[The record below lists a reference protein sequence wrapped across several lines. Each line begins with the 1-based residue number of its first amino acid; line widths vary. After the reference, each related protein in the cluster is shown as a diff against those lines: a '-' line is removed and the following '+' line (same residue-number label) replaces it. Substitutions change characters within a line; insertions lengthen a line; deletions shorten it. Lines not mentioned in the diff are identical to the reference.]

1 MSKNP
6 NASATGPRQYEL
18 VRKVRESEV
27 ISSFYL
33 RPVSQE
39 PLAVFRPGQFLTLD
53 LVASSGIALRRTYSL
68 SCGPAV
74 KDCYRISVKRETH
87 GAGSRVL
94 HDEIEVGARLTIHNP
109 KGDFVLNQDSDR
121 PVVLL
126 SGGVGLTPMISML
139 HALAE
144 EDRRDVFFIHA
155 CDSGGV
161 HALDD
166 EVRELVE
173 RSDRIRQHICYRK
186 PGSGDVLGRNFDS
199 EGFVSKQLLQQL
211 LPVDD
216 YEVYLC
222 GPPIFM
228 QLMYELLCEL
238 GVAEERIAY
247 EFFGDSVPLRRSST
261 GQSTDNEPMQN
272 DATDEPLPI
281 SGDAPLVTFSSSGI
295 QVPWM
300 GNHESLLE
308 LAEASGLSPEF
319 SCRAGICNT
328 CECSI
333 GSGDVNYFDEPL
345 SRPEAGRVLICC
357 SIPDGDI
364 TLDL

>member
-1 MSKNP
+1 MSKDSNM
-6 NASATGPRQYEL
+6 SATGPRQYEL
-18 VRKVRESEV
+18 VRKVQESEV

-39 PLAVFRPGQFLTLD
+39 PLAAFRPGQFLTLD
-53 LVASSGIALRRTYSL
+53 LVTSGGSTLRRTYSL
-68 SCGPAV
+68 SSGPDV

-87 GAGSRVL
+87 GAGSRIL
-94 HDEIEVGARLTIHNP
+94 HDETEVGAQLTIHNP
-109 KGDFVLNQDSDR
+109 KGDFVLGEDGDR

-126 SGGVGLTPMISML
+126 SGGVVLTPMISML

-161 HALDD
+161 HALAD
-166 EVRELVE
+166 EVRKLAA
-173 RSDRIRQHICYRK
+173 RSDRIRHHIAYRK
-186 PGSGDVLGRNFDS
+186 PRAADVLGRDFDS

-211 LPVDD
+211 LPIDD

-228 QLMYELLCEL
+228 QLMYDLLCEL
-238 GVAEERIAY
+238 GIGEARIAY
-247 EFFGDSVPLRRSST
+247 EFFGDGVSLKRSSEC
-261 GQSTDNEPMQN
+261 QSTDTEAMQI
-272 DATDEPLPI
+272 DVPDEPPPV
-281 SGDAPLVTFSSSGI
+281 SGDTPLVTFSSSGI
-295 QVPWM
+295 QVPWL

-308 LAEASGLSPEF
+308 LAEASGLAPEF
-319 SCRAGICNT
+319 SCRAGVCNT

-333 GSGDVNYFDEPL
+333 GSGDVRYFDEPL
-345 SRPEAGRVLICC
+345 NRPEAGRVLICC
-357 SIPDGDI
+357 SIPDSDI

>member
-1 MSKNP
+1 MSKDSNI
-6 NASATGPRQYEL
+6 SATGPRQYEL
-18 VRKVRESEV
+18 VRKVQESEV

-39 PLAVFRPGQFLTLD
+39 PLAAFRPGQFLTLD
-53 LVASSGIALRRTYSL
+53 LVASSGNALRRTYSL
-68 SCGPAV
+68 SSGPAV
-74 KDCYRISVKRETH
+74 TDCYRISVKRETQ
-87 GAGSRVL
+87 GAGSRIL
-94 HDEIEVGARLTIHNP
+94 HDETEVGAQLTIHNP
-109 KGDFVLNQDSDR
+109 KGDFVLDQDSDR

-139 HALAE
+139 NALTE
-144 EDRRDVFFIHA
+144 EDRRDVFFVHA
-155 CDSGGV
+155 CDSGAV
-161 HALDD
+161 HALAD

-173 RSDRIRQHICYRK
+173 RSGRIRHHICYRK
-186 PGSGDVLGRNFDS
+186 PGSADVLGRDYDS

-211 LPVDD
+211 LPIDD

-238 GVAEERIAY
+238 GIGEERIAY
-247 EFFGDSVPLRRSST
+247 EFFGDSVPLRRSSE
-261 GQSTDNEPMQN
+261 GQSPDNEPMQN
-272 DATDEPLPI
+272 DAPDGPLVMT
-281 SGDAPLVTFSSSGI
+281 GDAPLVTFSASGI
-295 QVPWM
+295 QVPWL

-319 SCRAGICNT
+319 SCRAGVCNT

-333 GSGDVNYFDEPL
+333 GSGDVSYFDEPL
-345 SRPEAGRVLICC
+345 STPEAGRALICC
-357 SIPDGDI
+357 SIPDSDI